1 MSCRKMPQVH
11 SFLTSQPITDM
22 FLSGT
27 LTYFHSESV
36 LILKQFLMKHEPNAL
51 INT

>member
-27 LTYFHSESV
+27 LTNFHSESV